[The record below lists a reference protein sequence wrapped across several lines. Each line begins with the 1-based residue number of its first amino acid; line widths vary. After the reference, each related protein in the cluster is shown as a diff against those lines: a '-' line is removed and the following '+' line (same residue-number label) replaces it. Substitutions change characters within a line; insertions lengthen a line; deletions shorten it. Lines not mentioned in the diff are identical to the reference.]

1 MLPIPLTIFAIDA
14 LDGMGFFTKNKFS
27 KKLFVGYLLLGIVGF
42 GYASSVLSI
51 GYPYAYTYMPPG
63 LVTSCVPFE
72 DITDI
77 ENAFNW
83 SNVNLQKNV
92 TIIVPENFQGFA
104 AMYSQPDIQ
113 LRIAPPFLDLGNILN
128 LIEDRPEKIY
138 AIFYSNNLGNVN
150 VKLLAKFNEVG
161 LYQIL

>member
-1 MLPIPLTIFAIDA
+1 MWIF
-14 LDGMGFFTKNKFS
+14 K
-27 KKLFVGYLLLGIVGF
+27 
-42 GYASSVLSI
+42 
-51 GYPYAYTYMPPG
+51 
-63 LVTSCVPFE
+63 
-72 DITDI
+72 
-77 ENAFNW
+77 
-83 SNVNLQKNV
+83 KNV